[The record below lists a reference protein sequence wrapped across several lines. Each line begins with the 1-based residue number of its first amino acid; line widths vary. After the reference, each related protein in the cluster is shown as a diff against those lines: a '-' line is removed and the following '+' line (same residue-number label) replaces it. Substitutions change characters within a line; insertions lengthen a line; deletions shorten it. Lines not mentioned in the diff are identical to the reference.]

1 MRNVKY
7 LIEEIR
13 EATENQDF
21 SEFSGIQDREI
32 LRYINDG
39 QERIQSEIVKKSPKV
54 FTKEVI
60 IDVDGSEY
68 YDLPYDILLG
78 NKITD
83 VKYQYTP
90 SSYWNRLEPDY
101 VANNTNDT
109 DLYDASPCT
118 YIRLAGRI
126 ALRPRP
132 RRGQLRVTY
141 VANIPSLDLGR
152 GVVTASSVDADSNL
166 LSLTLDTVNL
176 DEDALARRSYLTI
189 VNVHGD
195 ILLDQ
200 VKFDNI
206 DAGTGVVTLASNP
219 AVTVPLLN
227 GVIVSG
233 KKTSTHSS
241 LDELIERYLI
251 GYANMKVLQR
261 DGSQEFQIQFQ
272 LVQIME
278 QEIVDS
284 YAGIS
289 DDIALIPDIDEG
301 FDEF

>member
-13 EATENQDF
+13 AATENQDV

-32 LRYINDG
+32 LRYINDA

-90 SSYWNRLEPDY
+90 SSYWDRLEPDY
-101 VANNTNDT
+101 VANNA
-109 DLYDASPCT
+109 DLDLHDASPCT

-152 GVVTASSVDADSNL
+152 GVVTASSVDADMNL

-176 DEDALARRSYLTI
+176 DVDALARRSYLTI
-189 VNVHGD
+189 VSVHGD

-200 VKFDNI
+200 VKFDSI

-261 DGSQEFQIQFQ
+261 DGSVEFQTQFQ

-289 DDIALIPDIDEG
+289 DDITLIPDIDEG